1 MKGRNLSQAASMMW
15 VPKPIMYF
23 IELEVKTVVSKS
35 NVSVDEVN
43 VADRDE
49 IFVLWS
55 LVAA

>member
-1 MKGRNLSQAASMMW
+1 MMW